1 MDSKTQFTFPVF
13 FHLKQIT
20 RSTVTLKERGAL
32 LQKSRGMDH
41 LEFFPKTHTTSINS
55 VYNYLMRTYLISDT
69 KLNERTKQSP
79 SLADQEVRHIITNTK
94 INAKFQLR
102 KCLP

>member
-1 MDSKTQFTFPVF
+1 
-13 FHLKQIT
+13 
-20 RSTVTLKERGAL
+20 
-32 LQKSRGMDH
+32 
-41 LEFFPKTHTTSINS
+41 
-55 VYNYLMRTYLISDT
+55 MRTYLMPDS

-94 INAKFQLR
+94 VNAKFQLR